1 MGIKVQELRCG
12 NFIYHDSLMKRND
25 IFKITP
31 RFFSSLAGG
40 QSYEDQADAS
50 KQLDEYWQPIPLT
63 EQWLLDLGFWKVEEN
78 VYSIDT
84 VVSPLRFCLWKD
96 NFLWRFGF
104 DGITMHCFKMD
115 YVHQLQN
122 LYYALTGEEL
132 ELK

>member
-1 MGIKVQELRCG
+1 MLKIEEIRIG
-12 NFIYHDSLMKRND
+12 NYVNYFSESAERWFDNHVVD
-25 IFKITP
+25 INMLECI
-31 RFFSSLAGG
+31 
-40 QSYEDQADAS
+40 EDGRSDHAHG
-50 KQLDEYWQPIPLT
+50 IPLT
-63 EQWLLDLGFWKVEEN
+63 EQWLLDLGFEKVQDN

-122 LYYALTGEEL
+122 LYYAITGQEL
-132 ELK
+132 QITP